1 MTKSAV
7 FRGFRTYRG
16 NPGESRNNQRE
27 GSFCDLSISENAD
40 DFHRRIEV
48 S

>member
-7 FRGFRTYRG
+7 FRGFRRYGG
-16 NPGESRNNQRE
+16 NSGESKNNQRE
-27 GSFCDLSISENAD
+27 GSLCDSSISENAD
-40 DFHRRIEV
+40 VFHRRIKV